1 VVYEIA
7 FLSPSTL
14 QRVVVIA
21 VAAVAILTIVWL
33 GRAQADY
40 DHDGID
46 LQDRFMMGIPWGTV
60 LTVIFVI
67 FVYLFLQDGL
77 THWRRP
83 ITIPFRAWSYFYPLG
98 MLTAAFTH
106 NGPGHLLG
114 NLFGTLAVAPLAE
127 YAWGH
132 FPNMREAQSSST
144 SLRTN
149 PYARMLAVPGTA
161 AIVGI
166 VGTFF
171 GLGPV
176 IGFSGVVFAFV
187 GFAVII
193 YPLGTA
199 LALIGADALRVFV
212 TAVQSPT
219 LTAGGRSAYLSPWWA
234 DIAIQGHALG
244 LLMGVLLALALVR
257 SRQPVEQSG
266 PGALR
271 LWVGVVL
278 VGIQQSLWAVYWYR
292 GGDTYVLYRAVGVA
306 LVVILAVV
314 VTVAVIT
321 SITTNTDVDANK
333 NTDGSTGVGAES
345 RISLSQDNKDNSRNG
360 RWQVA
365 AGILLITT
373 AAIAGPAIPYNLYTT
388 NNESLPGDAVV
399 VEDYELTYAEGVEN
413 GLVSAFDLTAFG
425 ETTTV
430 TTSGVIVQSA
440 DRDIWTTAVSAGR
453 LAFTGQSTVS
463 IGGLGW
469 RTPVHISRN
478 GWTAGGNGTAYR
490 VNASIGSPTASDDV
504 TSNSNTD
511 TNKLENQTVLYLSDP
526 VTATPRLANKTVTI
540 VPQKSTYELRVNGSN
555 QTQTAPLPTANNS
568 VNISGLQ
575 FERVSETIYVSYDQT
590 RIAVFEA
597 ETYN

>member
-1 VVYEIA
+1 MVYQLG
-7 FLSPSTL
+7 FLSPPTL
-14 QRVVVIA
+14 QRLVVIA
-21 VAAVAILTIVWL
+21 VTAIAVLTIVWIRRTQTHDNGDHGHSGLQLQDRFILGVPWGTILTIV
-33 GRAQADY
+33 
-40 DHDGID
+40 
-46 LQDRFMMGIPWGTV
+46 
-60 LTVIFVI
+60 FVSL
-67 FVYLFLQDGL
+67 VYLFLQDGL

-132 FPNMREAQSSST
+132 FPHARRAQSSSY
-144 SLRTN
+144 SSIRMN
-149 PYARMLAVPGTA
+149 PYARVLAVPCTA
-161 AIVGI
+161 VIVGLI
-166 VGTFF
+166 GTVF

-199 LALIGADALRVFV
+199 LALIGADAIGVFI

-244 LLMGVLLALALVR
+244 LLMGVLLGLVVIR
-257 SRQPVEQSG
+257 SRQLDEQSR
-266 PGALR
+266 PRALR

-306 LVVILAVV
+306 LVIILAVV
-314 VTVAVIT
+314 VTIAVMTNLNTRVHAGT
-321 SITTNTDVDANK
+321 STNTDTGPPVSRDNK
-333 NTDGSTGVGAES
+333 NENHGLNGKWRVATGV
-345 RISLSQDNKDNSRNG
+345 
-360 RWQVA
+360 
-365 AGILLITT
+365 LLITT
-373 AAIAGPAIPYNLYTT
+373 AALAGPAIPYNLYTT
-388 NNESLPGDAVV
+388 DNESLPGDTVV
-399 VEDYELTYAEGVEN
+399 VRDYKLTYAEGVEN
-413 GLVSAFDLTAFG
+413 GLVSAFNLTAFG

-430 TTSGVIVQSA
+430 TTSGVIIQSA
-440 DRDIWTTAVSAGR
+440 DRGIWTTAVSTGR
-453 LAFTGQSTVS
+453 LAFAGQSTVS
-463 IGGLGW
+463 LGGPGW
-469 RTPVHISRN
+469 RTPVHISRT

-490 VNASIGSPTASDDV
+490 VNASIGNAPT
-504 TSNSNTD
+504 
-511 TNKLENQTVLYLSDP
+511 TNRDAGKTTKQLRSQTVLYLSDP
-526 VTATPRLANKTVTI
+526 VTAAPQLANKTVTI
-540 VPQKSTYELRVNGSN
+540 VPKKTTYELRVNASN
-555 QTQTAPLPTANNS
+555 RTKTAPLPPTNTS
-568 VNISGLQ
+568 VTISGLQ
-575 FERVSETIYVSYDQT
+575 FERKSKIIYVSYEQT
-590 RIAVFEA
+590 RIALFEA

>member
-1 VVYEIA
+1 MYELA
-7 FLSPSTL
+7 FSSPSTL
-14 QRVVVIA
+14 QRVVVIV

-33 GRAQADY
+33 GRTQTSD
-40 DHDGID
+40 DHSGLQ
-46 LQDRFMMGIPWGTV
+46 LQDRFILGVPWGTV
-60 LTVIFVI
+60 LIIIFI
-67 FVYLFLQDGL
+67 SFVYLFLQDGL

-98 MLTAAFTH
+98 MFTAAFTH

-132 FPNMREAQSSST
+132 FPRTQRAQSST
-144 SLRTN
+144 SDSVIMN
-149 PYARMLAVPGTA
+149 PYVRVLAVPVTA
-161 AIVGI
+161 VIVGF
-166 VGTFF
+166 VGTVF

-199 LALIGADALRVFV
+199 LALIGADAVGVFV
-212 TAVQSPT
+212 TAVRSPT

-244 LLMGVLLALALVR
+244 LLMGVLLALVVVR
-257 SRQPVEQSG
+257 SRQSDEHSRPR
-266 PGALR
+266 ALR

-306 LVVILAVV
+306 LVIILAVV
-314 VTVAVIT
+314 VTIAVSAMT
-321 SITTNTDVDANK
+321 QTETETETTTTTTTTTDRHQPVPH
-333 NTDGSTGVGAES
+333 ES
-345 RISLSQDNKDNSRNG
+345 KAHTLDR
-360 RWQVA
+360 RWRVA

-373 AAIAGPAIPYNLYTT
+373 AALAGPAIPYNLYTT
-388 NNESLPGDAVV
+388 DTESLPGESVNV
-399 VEDYELTYAEGVEN
+399 RDYELTYAEGVEN

-425 ETTTV
+425 ETTAV
-430 TTSGVIVQSA
+430 TTSGVIIQSP
-440 DRDIWTTAVSAGR
+440 DRNIWTTAVSAGR
-453 LAFTGQSTVS
+453 LAFAGQSTVAL
-463 IGGLGW
+463 GGPGW

-478 GWTAGGNGTAYR
+478 GWTAGENGTAYR
-490 VNASIGSPTASDDV
+490 VNASIGQLHMADE
-504 TSNSNTD
+504 NSGKV
-511 TNKLENQTVLYLSDP
+511 NKQPRNQTVLYLSDP
-526 VTATPRLANKTVTI
+526 VTAAPQLANKTVTI
-540 VPQKSTYELRVNGSN
+540 VPKKTTYNLRVSGPN
-555 QTQTAPLPTANNS
+555 QTRTAPLPTANNS
-568 VNISGLQ
+568 VTISGLQ
-575 FERVSETIYVSYDQT
+575 FERESNTIYVSYEQT